1 MWAPYPSLTH
11 SPLAQISAVLNG
23 AAAYTAFLSFDLSR
37 RTDELGYFQRFV
49 ESLCFTVG
57 LNYGLVFL
65 SELFTLASIA
75 VAALLFGANVD
86 VFLAA
91 MKQTAGEREGASAP
105 PGFGALDAV
114 RDAVNAVRVVEVLT
128 NIRELLRA
136 EVGPAEAAGSNAAAA
151 DGDASSRSTFL
162 NLAALLAVM
171 NGSKAMRHP
180 EGTAAF
186 TDNEWHLTGA
196 WLLAHL
202 GISRLHMLTT
212 SRRARPLLTEGEA
225 VRIAR
230 VFAKYD
236 TPVLDV
242 RALQKL
248 TQELGQPLNEE
259 EARLAMTF
267 LDENGDGKVDYME
280 FVAWWCGSRSLPS
293 AAPAAK

>member
-1 MWAPYPSLTH
+1 VGAVSFPVTTH
-11 SPLAQISAVLNG
+11 CLATALQISAVLNG

-75 VAALLFGANVD
+75 VAALLYGANVD

-91 MKQTAGEREGASAP
+91 MKQTAGAREGASAP

-128 NIRELLRA
+128 NIREMLRA
-136 EVGPAEAAGSNAAAA
+136 EVGPEAGAAA

-196 WLLAHL
+196 YLRAHHGHHL
-202 GISRLHMLTT
+202 SLSHADNCHG
-212 SRRARPLLTEGEA
+212 
-225 VRIAR
+225 AR
-230 VFAKYD
+230 V
-236 TPVLDV
+236 LS
-242 RALQKL
+242 LQK
-248 TQELGQPLNEE
+248 
-259 EARLAMTF
+259 
-267 LDENGDGKVDYME
+267 GKRC
-280 FVAWWCGSRSLPS
+280 ASPACSPS
-293 AAPAAK
+293 TTRPSWT